1 MLEMPL
7 SEFEDS
13 IVAELDDNPALETLP
28 GDADA
33 DMGDADTVLA
43 DGDAAS
49 ADDIDG
55 ERDDKTD
62 DLEAALEGLGS
73 DDELPAPTGNWQDA
87 TADYEEMV
95 YGDTTSFY
103 DKLKEQMAMETLDE
117 RQREVMEYLIG
128 SLDDDG
134 LLRKALDT
142 ISDELAIY
150 HGVDVSE
157 EEVEQTLLKLQT
169 FDPAGIGARSL
180 QECLLLQIDRLQ
192 EGRMKQLM
200 HAVIADYYTE
210 FTRKHWEKIR
220 QELQLSELQAEKLQ
234 AELVRLNPKPG
245 SSLGETQG
253 RNIQQIT
260 PDFIVETTDDGA
272 VTFALNRGRVPELK
286 VSETFADMVD
296 TYKNNKSGMN
306 RQEKEALL
314 YAKEKVDRAQG
325 FINAVKQRRHTLM
338 VTMKAIIDWQRK
350 FFLDGDEADLRPMI
364 LKDIA
369 GVTGLDISTIS
380 RVANVKY
387 AQTQWGTFPLKFFF
401 SDGYTGSDGEET
413 SLRKLRLALKEIID
427 GEDKRHPL
435 SDDALAELMKK
446 QGFPVARRT
455 IAKYRQQLDIP
466 VARLRRK

>member
-13 IVAELDDNPALETLP
+13 IVTELDDNPALETLP

-134 LLRKALDT
+134 LLRKTLDT

-234 AELVRLNPKPG
+234 AELVGLNPKPG

-260 PDFIVETTDDGA
+260 PDFIVETTDDGS
-272 VTFALNRGRVPELK
+272 VTFTLNRGRVPELK

>member
-13 IVAELDDNPALETLP
+13 IVTELDDNPALETLP

-134 LLRKALDT
+134 LLRKTLDT

-260 PDFIVETTDDGA
+260 PDFIVETTDDGS
-272 VTFALNRGRVPELK
+272 VTFTLNRGRVPELK